1 MIKKMLAVL
10 IGLSVAALLSIGLA
24 GPATANQTTQPA
36 TIDPTTTPLTGTLS
50 DGSGAVQG
58 TFAVQRFITAP
69 DGTAQAVGS
78 FTGTITDGSGAV
90 TQGTQDLAIPVD
102 LAQSSGSCQI
112 LDLVLGPLNLD
123 LLGLQVHLDTVH
135 LNLTAQ
141 AGAGNLVGNLL
152 CAIAG
157 LLDGPLPLS
166 AVLSQIVALL
176 NQLLGALA

>member
-24 GPATANQTTQPA
+24 GPATADQTTQPA

-141 AGAGNLVGNLL
+141 AGAGNLL

-166 AVLSQIVALL
+166 TVLSQIVALL